1 MNASCVECTESLAS
15 YVVYLLCSFGGCL
28 VDLAMV
34 GSARM
39 AAKWLEVRTAAA
51 HNVGLTGVEI
61 CKINS
66 AIGPWNVF

>member
-1 MNASCVECTESLAS
+1 
-15 YVVYLLCSFGGCL
+15 
-28 VDLAMV
+28 
-34 GSARM
+34 
-39 AAKWLEVRTAAA
+39 LEVRTAAA